1 MMMIIYKNNN
11 KYNDND
17 NNNTKNKN
25 TAYHF
30 CKVKQF

>member
-17 NNNTKNKN
+17 NNDTKNKN